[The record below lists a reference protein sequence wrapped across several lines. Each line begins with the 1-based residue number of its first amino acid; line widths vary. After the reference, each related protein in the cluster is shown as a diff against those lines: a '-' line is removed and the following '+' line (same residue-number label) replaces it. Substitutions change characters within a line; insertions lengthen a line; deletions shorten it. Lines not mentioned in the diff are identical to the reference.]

1 MQTDPEYD
9 FIIVGG
15 GSAGCV
21 LANRLS
27 ARGDRVLLL
36 EAGGEAKPIPYDL
49 PFLAAKLFERKA
61 HNWNFRSEPQRHM
74 DGAEIAF
81 PRGKM
86 LGGSFIF
93 NGAQY
98 VRGARYDYYLW
109 RKLGNLGWSYEDV
122 LPYFLKSERF
132 QGLEGPLHSRS
143 GPLPVNKP
151 PIRNPLSEAFL
162 KACAQAGLPMNQDF
176 NGTKQEGFG
185 IYDFNF
191 AHGRRQTTARTFLAP
206 VRNRPNLRV
215 EVNAT
220 VSRILMQGR
229 RAVGVAYRRNSLEQ
243 RARARREVVLAAG
256 SFNSPKLL
264 LLSGIGRP
272 ESLAEHGI
280 AVMADLPGVG
290 ENLQEHVNVSVA
302 NECLEPVSLARMT
315 RLHILALAMFQGI
328 VLKKGQVVQSPL
340 EAGGFFST
348 RPDAPAP
355 EFQCVFV
362 PYFPNR
368 PIRLRMP
375 WAPQLEGHS
384 YYMVSW
390 LNRPASRGRLWLRSA
405 DPHDPPCFDPNFF
418 SDPDDLVHTRDGI
431 RMARRILA
439 QPAFDRYR
447 GAEIAPGQQVQDD
460 ADLDAYIRA
469 TAGIGYHT
477 CGTTRMG
484 QDPMS
489 VVDERL
495 RVRGIGR
502 LRVADAS
509 IMPTMTSGN
518 TNAPTIMIAEKA
530 ADMILADKGCA

>member
-1 MQTDPEYD
+1 
-9 FIIVGG
+9 
-15 GSAGCV
+15 
-21 LANRLS
+21 
-27 ARGDRVLLL
+27 
-36 EAGGEAKPIPYDL
+36 
-49 PFLAAKLFERKA
+49 
-61 HNWNFRSEPQRHM
+61 
-74 DGAEIAF
+74 
-81 PRGKM
+81 
-86 LGGSFIF
+86 
-93 NGAQY
+93 
-98 VRGARYDYYLW
+98 
-109 RKLGNLGWSYEDV
+109 
-122 LPYFLKSERF
+122 
-132 QGLEGPLHSRS
+132 
-143 GPLPVNKP
+143 
-151 PIRNPLSEAFL
+151 
-162 KACAQAGLPMNQDF
+162 
-176 NGTKQEGFG
+176 
-185 IYDFNF
+185 
-191 AHGRRQTTARTFLAP
+191 
-206 VRNRPNLRV
+206 
-215 EVNAT
+215 
-220 VSRILMQGR
+220 
-229 RAVGVAYRRNSLEQ
+229 
-243 RARARREVVLAAG
+243 
-256 SFNSPKLL
+256 
-264 LLSGIGRP
+264 
-272 ESLAEHGI
+272 
-280 AVMADLPGVG
+280 
-290 ENLQEHVNVSVA
+290 
-302 NECLEPVSLARMT
+302 MT